1 MAIAGQLDAMGE
13 TRGQIA
19 DEMPS
24 RNSIAAMGRRAT
36 AVLGRGGGWDDEN
49 LGRVVGVARAPCRVR
64 SVITHRAVRDWIWR
78 GGGAS

>member
-49 LGRVVGVARAPCRVR
+49 LGRVVGGAGSMQGSVCDYSPGRA
-64 SVITHRAVRDWIWR
+64 
-78 GGGAS
+78 